1 MPSVPREKYPEM
13 NWRAAD
19 KVAAWKVFKRRMEV
33 IFVADQIPEERQW
46 ALILVA
52 GGDEAYNRWD
62 TLEDTVQDRKKVDQ
76 VWLAFEKSFEQSTS
90 FWHFR
95 DTYLGDFRQDES
107 ETTADLDLRIK
118 QTVKGCQWQ
127 KESEEER
134 MINLLYH
141 ATIYYEIRKF
151 VQETDRNAI
160 TYEMVIE
167 KAKAHERNVLEYKDH
182 QASHGGANSAP
193 LQAMLKK
200 DNVFHWED
208 QQTRSFQQVKTLIA
222 KANTTPLRYY
232 DRDLPVTV
240 QADASLRGLGACLI
254 QKHKGKD
261 QPIAFA
267 SKSLTD
273 AETRYANIER
283 ELLAIVFACQR
294 FSTYLLGRSFI
305 AESDHKPLE
314 MIAMKNLANAPPRL
328 QRMLLELQRYDVT
341 IKYRPGKEMQLADAL
356 SRCPARASQEIK
368 LDMRVD
374 YIAFTKPWIEKLKDS
389 TQRDPILA
397 TVYQLTQQG
406 WPHQRRHV
414 PRMARRYWDFRDELS
429 TDDGLLLKGPR
440 LIIPGELQEEYLSR
454 LHEGHLSANKVQE
467 NAKQHMYWTGIDAD
481 IEDYTKRCQECIK
494 RSQVPK
500 EPLQP
505 HDIPEGP
512 WRKLGMDYFAFD
524 GNSYVLICDYFS
536 KFPFLY
542 RAKTSFWSLRDRLI
556 DLFSIEGYPDEIV
569 SDNGPPFQS
578 KEFAKFLSG
587 LGIKHTTSSP
597 GYPRSNGFIERHIQM
612 VKNMLS
618 KSSNTRSFQ
627 EVLADLRTTRIG
639 TGLPSPAEI
648 LHGRNLTTRAQAE
661 IDIKAIRSV
670 LQERQLKMML
680 DHNTS
685 RRAKK
690 ARPLVVGERCHVL
703 GPGNKW
709 IDTFITGITDSG
721 RSYETQVEATGK
733 QLTRNRSHIRPRGP
747 DIPHLHSSFLQR
759 NAVPSAASDEKV
771 PSQREN
777 SVISGRPL
785 VTNGQKTVLSGNHK
799 GSIKQTNTSQVLV
812 SETVPDRRVQPSRR
826 VKMTRFGDDPVASTM
841 SIPPRRQPGRDTS
854 TRNRRNFKLNVTD
867 PDLLIPIKQTA
878 VNKRHSDL
886 REPQPSPSD
895 SQPAS
900 SQPVSETT
908 TSESSVSLPSSPSG
922 SSCTA
927 STSTSGTDSSSSE
940 TSSESSSQPSS
951 NASSPETSSS
961 ASTSR
966 STSPELLEMERSFNS
981 LLAGTRDRQS
991 HPVTRSQMDNLR
1003 DQQQRI
1009 AVLKQVAS
1017 QPQNQP
1023 RPVSAPPVANMPL
1036 PPYPQRRPSDKGSK
1050 SQVQAENANAPR
1062 KSSDSENRLQDIQ
1075 EEPRRRIGPSRV
1087 KELAK
1092 FFTPTSDQE
1101 ENSRVNNRTRRKKL
1115 FEPKREEESEK

>member
-1 MPSVPREKYPEM
+1 
-13 NWRAAD
+13 
-19 KVAAWKVFKRRMEV
+19 
-33 IFVADQIPEERQW
+33 
-46 ALILVA
+46 
-52 GGDEAYNRWD
+52 
-62 TLEDTVQDRKKVDQ
+62 
-76 VWLAFEKSFEQSTS
+76 
-90 FWHFR
+90 
-95 DTYLGDFRQDES
+95 
-107 ETTADLDLRIK
+107 
-118 QTVKGCQWQ
+118 
-127 KESEEER
+127 
-134 MINLLYH
+134 
-141 ATIYYEIRKF
+141 
-151 VQETDRNAI
+151 
-160 TYEMVIE
+160 
-167 KAKAHERNVLEYKDH
+167 
-182 QASHGGANSAP
+182 
-193 LQAMLKK
+193 
-200 DNVFHWED
+200 
-208 QQTRSFQQVKTLIA
+208 
-222 KANTTPLRYY
+222 
-232 DRDLPVTV
+232 
-240 QADASLRGLGACLI
+240 
-254 QKHKGKD
+254 
-261 QPIAFA
+261 
-267 SKSLTD
+267 
-273 AETRYANIER
+273 
-283 ELLAIVFACQR
+283 
-294 FSTYLLGRSFI
+294 
-305 AESDHKPLE
+305 
-314 MIAMKNLANAPPRL
+314 
-328 QRMLLELQRYDVT
+328 
-341 IKYRPGKEMQLADAL
+341 MQLADAL

-414 PRMARRYWDFRDELS
+414 PRLARRYWDFRDKLS
-429 TDDGLLLKGPR
+429 TDDGMLLKGPR
-440 LIIPGELQEEYLSR
+440 LIILGELQEEYLSR

-505 HDIPEGP
+505 HDIREGP
-512 WRKLGMDYFAFD
+512 WRKLGIDYFTFD

-542 RAKTSFWSLRDRLI
+542 RAKTTFWSLRDRLI

-597 GYPRSNGFIERHIQM
+597 GYPRSNGFIERHIQT

-618 KSSNTRSFQ
+618 KSSNTWSFQ

-639 TGLPSPAEI
+639 MGLPSPAEI
-648 LHGRNLTTRAQAE
+648 LHGRNLTTRVQAE

-670 LQERQLKMML
+670 LQERQLKMTL
-680 DHNTS
+680 DHNS
-685 RRAKK
+685 GRRAKK

-709 IDTFITGITDSG
+709 IDAFVTGITDSG

-733 QLTRNRSHIRPRGP
+733 QLTRNCSHIRPRSP
-747 DIPHLHSSFLQR
+747 DIPHMHASFLQR
-759 NAVPSAASDEKV
+759 NAVPSATSDRNALSER
-771 PSQREN
+771 QN
-777 SVISGRPL
+777 TVISANR
-785 VTNGQKTVLSGNHK
+785 K
-799 GSIKQTNTSQVLV
+799 GSTKQTNTSQVLV

-826 VKMTRFGDDPVASTM
+826 AKMTRFGDNPVTSTV
-841 SIPPRRQPGRDTS
+841 SIPPRRQPGCDIS
-854 TRNRRNFKLNVTD
+854 TRIRRDFKLNVTD

-878 VNKRHSDL
+878 VTKRHSDL

-922 SSCTA
+922 SSSTE
-927 STSTSGTDSSSSE
+927 STSTSGTDSSSSSSE
-940 TSSESSSQPSS
+940 TSSESSSQPSL

-981 LLAGTRDRQS
+981 LLVGTRDRQG

-1003 DQQQRI
+1003 DQ
-1009 AVLKQVAS
+1009 
-1017 QPQNQP
+1017 
-1023 RPVSAPPVANMPL
+1023 
-1036 PPYPQRRPSDKGSK
+1036 
-1050 SQVQAENANAPR
+1050 
-1062 KSSDSENRLQDIQ
+1062 
-1075 EEPRRRIGPSRV
+1075 
-1087 KELAK
+1087 
-1092 FFTPTSDQE
+1092 
-1101 ENSRVNNRTRRKKL
+1101 
-1115 FEPKREEESEK
+1115 